1 MVVILKNNS
10 DEAQLQ
16 SLIHWLESK
25 GIQVTQS
32 FGESN
37 HILGLIGDTSHID
50 MDLIG
55 ALDIV
60 ESVRRIQEPY
70 KKANRKFHP
79 DDTVIS
85 VKGTTIGDGELA
97 LIAGPGAVESEDQM
111 VQIAKAVKAAGA
123 TILRGGAFIG
133 RTSPYAFQ
141 GLGKEGL
148 DALVKAGQ
156 ITGLPVVSEIMRIS
170 QLEYFR
176 DVDIIQVGARNM
188 KNFDLLKELGKSD
201 KPILLKRGLS
211 ATYEELLMSA
221 EYVLSQGNENVILCE
236 RGIRTFEPYTTNTF
250 DISSIPVLK
259 SLSHLPVVA
268 DPSIASGRSALVAPL
283 SAASVAAGAD
293 GLMIEVHANP
303 SHALS
308 DAKQQIAPAAF
319 ADLSKT
325 LHLIRSTV
333 KPQD

>member
-1 MVVILKNNS
+1 MVVILKNNP

-16 SLIHWLESK
+16 SLIHWLETK
-25 GIQVTQS
+25 NILVTQS
-32 FGESN
+32 LGESN
-37 HILGLIGDTSHID
+37 HILGLIGDTSRID

-85 VKGTTIGDGELA
+85 VKGTTIGNGELA
-97 LIAGPGAVESEDQM
+97 LIAGPGAVESEEQM
-111 VQIAKAVKAAGA
+111 LEIAQAVKAAGA

-133 RTSPYAFQ
+133 RSSPYSFQ
-141 GLGKEGL
+141 GLGEEGL
-148 DALVKAGQ
+148 NALVKAGNA
-156 ITGLPVVSEIMRIS
+156 TGMPVISEIMRIS
-170 QLEYFR
+170 QLDYFK

-188 KNFDLLKELGKSD
+188 KNFDLLKELGKSE

-221 EYVLSQGNENVILCE
+221 EYVMSQGNENVILCE
-236 RGIRTFEPYTTNTF
+236 RGIRTFETYTTNTF
-250 DISSIPVLK
+250 DISTIPVLK

-268 DPSIASGRSALVAPL
+268 DPCHASGRAQLVAPL
-283 SAASVAAGAD
+283 AAASVAAGAD
-293 GLMIEVHANP
+293 GLMIEVHEDP

-308 DAKQQIAPAAF
+308 DAKQQISPAAF
-319 ADLSKT
+319 ADLAGTLKT
-325 LHLIRSTV
+325 IRTTV
-333 KPQD
+333 KPQ

>member
-1 MVVILKNNS
+1 MVVILKNNP

-16 SLIHWLESK
+16 SLIHWLETK
-25 GIQVTQS
+25 NIQVTQS
-32 FGESN
+32 LGESN
-37 HILGLIGDTSHID
+37 HILGLIGDTSRID

-60 ESVRRIQEPY
+60 DSVRRIQEPY

-79 DDTVIS
+79 DDTVIA
-85 VKGTTIGDGELA
+85 VKGTTIGNGELA
-97 LIAGPGAVESEDQM
+97 LIAGPGAVENDEQM
-111 VQIAKAVKAAGA
+111 LAIAQAVKAAGA

-133 RTSPYAFQ
+133 RSSPYSFQ

-148 DALVKAGQ
+148 DALVKAGDA
-156 ITGLPVVSEIMRIS
+156 TGMPVISEIMRIS
-170 QLEYFR
+170 QLDHFK

-188 KNFDLLKELGKSD
+188 KNFDLLKELGRSD

-221 EYVLSQGNENVILCE
+221 EYVMSQGNTNVILCE
-236 RGIRTFEPYTTNTF
+236 RGIRTFETYTTNTF
-250 DISSIPVLK
+250 DVSTIPVLK

-268 DPSIASGRSALVAPL
+268 DPCHASGRAQLVAPL
-283 SAASVAAGAD
+283 AAASVAAGAD
-293 GLMIEVHANP
+293 GLMIEVHPDP

-308 DAKQQIAPAAF
+308 DAKQQISPAAF
-319 ADLSKT
+319 ADLAETLKT
-325 LHLIRSTV
+325 IRNTV
-333 KPQD
+333 KPQ

>member
-1 MVVILKNNS
+1 MVVILKNNP

-16 SLIHWLESK
+16 SLIHWLETK
-25 GIQVTQS
+25 NIQVTQS
-32 FGESN
+32 LGESN
-37 HILGLIGDTSHID
+37 HILGLIGDTSRID

-60 ESVRRIQEPY
+60 DSVRRIQEPY

-79 DDTVIS
+79 DDTVIP
-85 VKGTTIGDGELA
+85 VKDTTIGNGELA
-97 LIAGPGAVESEDQM
+97 LIAGPGAVENEEQM
-111 VQIAKAVKAAGA
+111 LQIAQAVKAAGA

-133 RTSPYAFQ
+133 RSSPYSFQ

-148 DALVKAGQ
+148 DALVKAGSE
-156 ITGLPVVSEIMRIS
+156 TGMPVISEIMRIS
-170 QLEYFR
+170 QLDHFK

-221 EYVLSQGNENVILCE
+221 EYVMSQGNTNVILCE
-236 RGIRTFEPYTTNTF
+236 RGIRTFETYTTNTF
-250 DISSIPVLK
+250 DVSTIPVLK

-268 DPSIASGRSALVAPL
+268 DPCHASGRAQLVAPL
-283 SAASVAAGAD
+283 AAASVAAGAD
-293 GLMIEVHANP
+293 GLMIEVHP
-303 SHALS
+303 DPTHALS
-308 DAKQQIAPAAF
+308 DAKQQISPAAF
-319 ADLSKT
+319 AELAETLKT
-325 LHLIRSTV
+325 IRNTV
-333 KPQD
+333 KPQ

>member
-1 MVVILKNNS
+1 MVVILKNNP

-16 SLIHWLESK
+16 SLIHWLETK
-25 GIQVTQS
+25 NIQVTQS
-32 FGESN
+32 LGESN
-37 HILGLIGDTSHID
+37 HILGLIGDTSRID

-79 DDTVIS
+79 DDTVIT
-85 VKGTTIGDGELA
+85 VKGTTIGNGELA
-97 LIAGPGAVESEDQM
+97 LIAGPGAVENDEQM
-111 VQIAKAVKAAGA
+111 LQIAQAVKAAGA

-133 RTSPYAFQ
+133 RSSPYSFQ

-148 DALVKAGQ
+148 DALVKAG
-156 ITGLPVVSEIMRIS
+156 IATGMPVISEIMRIS
-170 QLEYFR
+170 QLDYFK

-221 EYVLSQGNENVILCE
+221 EYVMSQGNTNVILCE
-236 RGIRTFEPYTTNTF
+236 RGIRTFETYTTNTF
-250 DISSIPVLK
+250 DISTIPVLK

-268 DPSIASGRSALVAPL
+268 DPCHASGRAALVAPL
-283 SAASVAAGAD
+283 AAASVAAGAD
-293 GLMIEVHANP
+293 GLMIEVHP
-303 SHALS
+303 DPTHALS
-308 DAKQQIAPAAF
+308 DAKQQISPAAF
-319 ADLSKT
+319 ADLAETLKT
-325 LHLIRSTV
+325 IRNTV
-333 KPQD
+333 KPQ

>member
-1 MVVILKNNS
+1 MVVILKNNP

-16 SLIHWLESK
+16 SLIHWLETK
-25 GIQVTQS
+25 NIQITQS
-32 FGESN
+32 LGESN
-37 HILGLIGDTSHID
+37 HILGLIGDTSRID

-60 ESVRRIQEPY
+60 DSVRRIQEPY

-79 DDTVIS
+79 DDTVIP
-85 VKGTTIGDGELA
+85 VKDTTIGNGELA
-97 LIAGPGAVESEDQM
+97 LIAGPGAVENEEQM
-111 VQIAKAVKAAGA
+111 LQIAQAVKAAGA

-133 RTSPYAFQ
+133 RSSPYSFQ

-148 DALVKAGQ
+148 DALVKAGSE
-156 ITGLPVVSEIMRIS
+156 TGMPVISEIMRIS
-170 QLEYFR
+170 QLDHFK

-221 EYVLSQGNENVILCE
+221 EYVMSQGNTNVILCE
-236 RGIRTFEPYTTNTF
+236 RGIRTFETYTTNTF
-250 DISSIPVLK
+250 DVSTIPVLK

-268 DPSIASGRSALVAPL
+268 DPCHASGRAQLVAPL
-283 SAASVAAGAD
+283 AAASVAAGAD
-293 GLMIEVHANP
+293 GLMIEVHP
-303 SHALS
+303 DPTHALS
-308 DAKQQIAPAAF
+308 DAKQQISPAAF
-319 ADLSKT
+319 AELAETLKT
-325 LHLIRSTV
+325 IRNTV
-333 KPQD
+333 KPQ

>member
-1 MVVILKNNS
+1 MVVILKNNP

-16 SLIHWLESK
+16 SLIHWLETK
-25 GIQVTQS
+25 NIQVTQS
-32 FGESN
+32 LGESN
-37 HILGLIGDTSHID
+37 HILGLIGDTSRID

-85 VKGTTIGDGELA
+85 VKGTTIGNGELA
-97 LIAGPGAVESEDQM
+97 LIAGPGAVENEEQM
-111 VQIAKAVKAAGA
+111 LLIAQEVKAAGA

-133 RTSPYAFQ
+133 RSSPYSFQ

-148 DALVKAGQ
+148 DALVKAGDA
-156 ITGLPVVSEIMRIS
+156 TGMPVISEIMRIS
-170 QLEYFR
+170 QLDYFK

-221 EYVLSQGNENVILCE
+221 EYVMSQGNTNVILCE
-236 RGIRTFEPYTTNTF
+236 RGIRTFETYTTNTF
-250 DISSIPVLK
+250 DVSTIPVLK

-268 DPSIASGRSALVAPL
+268 DPCHAFGRSMLVAPL
-283 SAASVAAGAD
+283 AAASVAAGAD
-293 GLMIEVHANP
+293 GLMIEVHPDP

-308 DAKQQIAPAAF
+308 DAKQQISPAAF
-319 ADLSKT
+319 AELAETLKT
-325 LHLIRSTV
+325 IRNTV
-333 KPQD
+333 KPQ

>member
-1 MVVILKNNS
+1 MVVILKNDP

-16 SLIHWLESK
+16 SLIHWLETK
-25 GIQVTQS
+25 NIQVTQS
-32 FGESN
+32 LGESN
-37 HILGLIGDTSHID
+37 HILGLIGDTSRID

-60 ESVRRIQEPY
+60 DSVRRIQEPY

-79 DDTVIS
+79 DDTVIP
-85 VKGTTIGDGELA
+85 VKDTTIGNGELA
-97 LIAGPGAVESEDQM
+97 LIAGPGAVENEEQM
-111 VQIAKAVKAAGA
+111 LQIAQAVKAAGA

-133 RTSPYAFQ
+133 RSSPYSFQ

-148 DALVKAGQ
+148 DALVKAGSE
-156 ITGLPVVSEIMRIS
+156 TGMPVISEIMRIS
-170 QLEYFR
+170 QLDHFK

-221 EYVLSQGNENVILCE
+221 EYVMSQGNTNVILCE
-236 RGIRTFEPYTTNTF
+236 RGIRTFETYTTNTF
-250 DISSIPVLK
+250 DVSTIPVLK

-268 DPSIASGRSALVAPL
+268 DPCHASGRAQLVAPL
-283 SAASVAAGAD
+283 AAASVAAGAD
-293 GLMIEVHANP
+293 GLMIEVHP
-303 SHALS
+303 DPTHALS
-308 DAKQQIAPAAF
+308 DAKQQISPAVF
-319 ADLSKT
+319 AELAETLKT
-325 LHLIRSTV
+325 IRNTV
-333 KPQD
+333 KPQ

>member
-1 MVVILKNNS
+1 MVVILKNNP

-16 SLIHWLESK
+16 SLIHWLETK
-25 GIQVTQS
+25 NIQVTQS
-32 FGESN
+32 LGESN
-37 HILGLIGDTSHID
+37 HILGLIGDTSRID

-60 ESVRRIQEPY
+60 DSVRRIQEPY

-79 DDTVIS
+79 DDTVIP
-85 VKGTTIGDGELA
+85 VKDTTIGNGELA
-97 LIAGPGAVESEDQM
+97 LIAGPGAVENEEQM
-111 VQIAKAVKAAGA
+111 LQIAQAVKAAGA

-133 RTSPYAFQ
+133 RSSPYSFQ

-148 DALVKAGQ
+148 DALVKAGSE
-156 ITGLPVVSEIMRIS
+156 TGMPVISEIMRIS
-170 QLEYFR
+170 QLDHFK

-221 EYVLSQGNENVILCE
+221 EYVMSQGNTNVILCE
-236 RGIRTFEPYTTNTF
+236 RGIRTFETYTTNTF
-250 DISSIPVLK
+250 DVSTIPVLK

-268 DPSIASGRSALVAPL
+268 DPCHASGRSQLVAPL
-283 SAASVAAGAD
+283 AAASVAAGAD
-293 GLMIEVHANP
+293 GLMIEVHP
-303 SHALS
+303 DPTHALS
-308 DAKQQIAPAAF
+308 DAKQQISPVAF
-319 ADLSKT
+319 AELAETLKT
-325 LHLIRSTV
+325 IRNTV
-333 KPQD
+333 KPQ

>member
-1 MVVILKNNS
+1 MVVILKNNP
-10 DEAQLQ
+10 DEAQL
-16 SLIHWLESK
+16 HWLETK
-25 GIQVTQS
+25 NIQVTQS
-32 FGESN
+32 LGESN
-37 HILGLIGDTSHID
+37 HILGLIGDTSRID

-85 VKGTTIGDGELA
+85 VKGTTIGNGELA
-97 LIAGPGAVESEDQM
+97 LIAGPGAVENEEQM
-111 VQIAKAVKAAGA
+111 LLIAQEVKAAGA

-133 RTSPYAFQ
+133 RSSPYSFQ

-148 DALVKAGQ
+148 DALVKAGDA
-156 ITGLPVVSEIMRIS
+156 TGMPVISEIMRIS
-170 QLEYFR
+170 QLDYFK

-221 EYVLSQGNENVILCE
+221 EYVMSQGNTNVILCE
-236 RGIRTFEPYTTNTF
+236 RGIRTFETYTTNTF
-250 DISSIPVLK
+250 DVSTIPVLK

-268 DPSIASGRSALVAPL
+268 DPCHASGRSMLVAPL
-283 SAASVAAGAD
+283 AAASVAAGAD
-293 GLMIEVHANP
+293 GLMIEVHPDP

-308 DAKQQIAPAAF
+308 DAKQQISPAAF
-319 ADLSKT
+319 AELAETLKT
-325 LHLIRSTV
+325 IRNTV
-333 KPQD
+333 KPQ

>member
-1 MVVILKNNS
+1 MVVILKNNP

-16 SLIHWLESK
+16 SLIHWLETK
-25 GIQVTQS
+25 NIQVTQS
-32 FGESN
+32 LGESN
-37 HILGLIGDTSHID
+37 HILGLIGDTSRID

-85 VKGTTIGDGELA
+85 VKGTTIGNGELA
-97 LIAGPGAVESEDQM
+97 LIAGPGAVENEEQM
-111 VQIAKAVKAAGA
+111 LLIA
-123 TILRGGAFIG
+123 
-133 RTSPYAFQ
+133 Q
-141 GLGKEGL
+141 E
-148 DALVKAGQ
+148 VKAGDA
-156 ITGLPVVSEIMRIS
+156 TGMPVISEIMRIS
-170 QLEYFR
+170 QLDYFK

-221 EYVLSQGNENVILCE
+221 EYVMSQGNTNVILCE
-236 RGIRTFEPYTTNTF
+236 RGIRTFETYTTNTF
-250 DISSIPVLK
+250 DVSTIPVLK

-268 DPSIASGRSALVAPL
+268 DPCHASGRSMLVAPL
-283 SAASVAAGAD
+283 AAASVAAGAD
-293 GLMIEVHANP
+293 GLMIEVHPDP

-308 DAKQQIAPAAF
+308 DAKQQISPAAF
-319 ADLSKT
+319 AELAETLKT
-325 LHLIRSTV
+325 IRNTV
-333 KPQD
+333 KPQ

>member
-1 MVVILKNNS
+1 MVVILKNNP

-16 SLIHWLESK
+16 SLIHWLETK
-25 GIQVTQS
+25 NIQVTQS
-32 FGESN
+32 LGESN
-37 HILGLIGDTSHID
+37 HILGLIGDTSRID

-85 VKGTTIGDGELA
+85 VKGTTIGNGELA
-97 LIAGPGAVESEDQM
+97 LIAGPGAVENEEQM
-111 VQIAKAVKAAGA
+111 LLIAQEVKAAGA

-133 RTSPYAFQ
+133 RSSPYSFQ

-148 DALVKAGQ
+148 DALVKAGDA
-156 ITGLPVVSEIMRIS
+156 TGMPVISEIMRIS
-170 QLEYFR
+170 QLDHFK

-188 KNFDLLKELGKSD
+188 KNFDLLKELGRSD

-221 EYVLSQGNENVILCE
+221 EYVMSQGNTNVILCE
-236 RGIRTFEPYTTNTF
+236 RGIRTFETYTTNTF
-250 DISSIPVLK
+250 DVSTIPVLK
-259 SLSHLPVVA
+259 NLSHLPVVA
-268 DPSIASGRSALVAPL
+268 DPCHASGRAQLVAPL
-283 SAASVAAGAD
+283 AAASVAAGAD
-293 GLMIEVHANP
+293 GLMIEVHPDP

-308 DAKQQIAPAAF
+308 DAKQQISPAAF
-319 ADLSKT
+319 ADLAETLKT
-325 LHLIRSTV
+325 IRNTV
-333 KPQD
+333 KPQ

>member
-1 MVVILKNNS
+1 MVVILKNNP
-10 DEAQLQ
+10 DEEQLQ
-16 SLIHWLESK
+16 SLIHWLETK
-25 GIQVTQS
+25 NIQVTQS
-32 FGESN
+32 LGESN
-37 HILGLIGDTSHID
+37 HILGLIGDTSRID

-85 VKGTTIGDGELA
+85 VKGTTIGNGELA
-97 LIAGPGAVESEDQM
+97 LIAGPGAVENEEQM
-111 VQIAKAVKAAGA
+111 LLIAQEVKAAGA

-133 RTSPYAFQ
+133 RSSPYSFQ

-148 DALVKAGQ
+148 DALVKAGDA
-156 ITGLPVVSEIMRIS
+156 TGMPVISEIMRIS
-170 QLEYFR
+170 QLDYFK

-221 EYVLSQGNENVILCE
+221 EYVMSQGNTNVILCE
-236 RGIRTFEPYTTNTF
+236 RGIRTFETYTTNTF
-250 DISSIPVLK
+250 DVSTIPVLK

-268 DPSIASGRSALVAPL
+268 DPCHASGRSMLVAPL
-283 SAASVAAGAD
+283 AAASVAAGAD
-293 GLMIEVHANP
+293 GLMIEVHPDP
-303 SHALS
+303 SRALS
-308 DAKQQIAPAAF
+308 DAKQQISPAAF
-319 ADLSKT
+319 AELAETLKT
-325 LHLIRSTV
+325 IRNTV
-333 KPQD
+333 KPQ

>member
-1 MVVILKNNS
+1 MVVILKNNP

-16 SLIHWLESK
+16 SLIHWLETK
-25 GIQVTQS
+25 NIQVTQS
-32 FGESN
+32 LGESN
-37 HILGLIGDTSHID
+37 HILGLIGDTSRID

-85 VKGTTIGDGELA
+85 VKGTTIGNGELA
-97 LIAGPGAVESEDQM
+97 LIAGPGAVENEEQM
-111 VQIAKAVKAAGA
+111 LLIAQTVKAAGA

-133 RTSPYAFQ
+133 RSSPYSFQ

-148 DALVKAGQ
+148 DALVKAGDA
-156 ITGLPVVSEIMRIS
+156 TGMPVISEIMRIS
-170 QLEYFR
+170 QLDYFK

-221 EYVLSQGNENVILCE
+221 EYVMSQGNTNVILCE
-236 RGIRTFEPYTTNTF
+236 RGIRTFETYTTNTF
-250 DISSIPVLK
+250 DVSTDRK
-259 SLSHLPVVA
+259 SVV
-268 DPSIASGRSALVAPL
+268 
-283 SAASVAAGAD
+283 
-293 GLMIEVHANP
+293 
-303 SHALS
+303 
-308 DAKQQIAPAAF
+308 
-319 ADLSKT
+319 
-325 LHLIRSTV
+325 
-333 KPQD
+333 

>member
-1 MVVILKNNS
+1 MVVILKNDP

-16 SLIHWLESK
+16 SLIHWLETK
-25 GIQVTQS
+25 NIQVTQS
-32 FGESN
+32 LGESN
-37 HILGLIGDTSHID
+37 HILGLIGDTSRID

-60 ESVRRIQEPY
+60 DSVRRIQEPY

-79 DDTVIS
+79 DDTVIP
-85 VKGTTIGDGELA
+85 VKDTTIGNGELA
-97 LIAGPGAVESEDQM
+97 LIAGPGAVENEEQM
-111 VQIAKAVKAAGA
+111 LQIAQAVKAAGA

-133 RTSPYAFQ
+133 RSSPYSFQ

-148 DALVKAGQ
+148 DALVKAGSE
-156 ITGLPVVSEIMRIS
+156 TGMPVISEIMRIS
-170 QLEYFR
+170 QLDHFK

-221 EYVLSQGNENVILCE
+221 EYVMSQGNTNVILCE
-236 RGIRTFEPYTTNTF
+236 RGIRTFETYTTNTF
-250 DISSIPVLK
+250 DVSTIPVLK

-268 DPSIASGRSALVAPL
+268 DPCHASGRAQLVAPL
-283 SAASVAAGAD
+283 AAASVAAGAD
-293 GLMIEVHANP
+293 GLMIEVHP
-303 SHALS
+303 DPTHALS
-308 DAKQQIAPAAF
+308 DAKQQISPAAF
-319 ADLSKT
+319 AELAETLKT
-325 LHLIRSTV
+325 IRNTV
-333 KPQD
+333 KPQ

>member
-1 MVVILKNNS
+1 MVVILKNNP

-16 SLIHWLESK
+16 SLIHWLETK
-25 GIQVTQS
+25 NIQVTQS
-32 FGESN
+32 LGESN
-37 HILGLIGDTSHID
+37 HILGLIGDTSRID

-85 VKGTTIGDGELA
+85 VKGTTIGNGELA
-97 LIAGPGAVESEDQM
+97 LIAGPGAVENEEQM
-111 VQIAKAVKAAGA
+111 LLIAQEVKAAGA

-133 RTSPYAFQ
+133 RSSPYSFQ

-148 DALVKAGQ
+148 DALVKAGDA
-156 ITGLPVVSEIMRIS
+156 TGMPVISEIMRIS
-170 QLEYFR
+170 QLDYFK

-221 EYVLSQGNENVILCE
+221 EYVMSQGNTNVILCE
-236 RGIRTFEPYTTNTF
+236 RDTPTFETYTTNTF
-250 DISSIPVLK
+250 DVSTIPVLK

-268 DPSIASGRSALVAPL
+268 DPCHASGRSMLVAPL
-283 SAASVAAGAD
+283 AAASVAAGAD
-293 GLMIEVHANP
+293 GLMIEVHPDP

-308 DAKQQIAPAAF
+308 DAKQQISPAAF
-319 ADLSKT
+319 AELAETLKT
-325 LHLIRSTV
+325 IRNTV
-333 KPQD
+333 KPQ

>member
-1 MVVILKNNS
+1 MVVILKNNP

-16 SLIHWLESK
+16 SLIHWLETK
-25 GIQVTQS
+25 NIQVTQS
-32 FGESN
+32 LGESN
-37 HILGLIGDTSHID
+37 HILGLIGDTSRID

-85 VKGTTIGDGELA
+85 VKGTTIGNGELA
-97 LIAGPGAVESEDQM
+97 LIAGPGAVENDEQM
-111 VQIAKAVKAAGA
+111 LAIAQAVKAAGA

-133 RTSPYAFQ
+133 RSSPYSFQ

-148 DALVKAGQ
+148 DALVKAGDA
-156 ITGLPVVSEIMRIS
+156 TGMPVISEIMRIS
-170 QLEYFR
+170 QLDHFK

-188 KNFDLLKELGKSD
+188 KNFDLLKELGRSD

-221 EYVLSQGNENVILCE
+221 EYVMSQGNTNVILCE
-236 RGIRTFEPYTTNTF
+236 RGIRTFETYTTNTF
-250 DISSIPVLK
+250 DVSTIPVLK

-268 DPSIASGRSALVAPL
+268 DPCHASGRAQLVAPL
-283 SAASVAAGAD
+283 AAASVAAGAD
-293 GLMIEVHANP
+293 GLMIEVHPDP

-308 DAKQQIAPAAF
+308 DAKQQISPAAF
-319 ADLSKT
+319 ADLAETLKT
-325 LHLIRSTV
+325 IRNTV
-333 KPQD
+333 KPQ

>member
-1 MVVILKNNS
+1 MVVILKNNP

-16 SLIHWLESK
+16 SLIHWLETK
-25 GIQVTQS
+25 NIQVTQS
-32 FGESN
+32 LGESN
-37 HILGLIGDTSHID
+37 HILGLIGDTSRID

-60 ESVRRIQEPY
+60 DSVRRIQEPY

-79 DDTVIS
+79 DDTVIA
-85 VKGTTIGDGELA
+85 VKGTTIGNGELA
-97 LIAGPGAVESEDQM
+97 LIAGPGAVENDEQM
-111 VQIAKAVKAAGA
+111 LAIAQAVKAAGA

-133 RTSPYAFQ
+133 RSSPYSFQ

-148 DALVKAGQ
+148 DALVKAGDA
-156 ITGLPVVSEIMRIS
+156 TGMPVISEIMRIS
-170 QLEYFR
+170 QLDHFK

-188 KNFDLLKELGKSD
+188 KNFDLLKELGRSD

-221 EYVLSQGNENVILCE
+221 EYVMSQGNTNVILCE
-236 RGIRTFEPYTTNTF
+236 RGIRTFETYTTNTF
-250 DISSIPVLK
+250 DVSTIPVLK

-268 DPSIASGRSALVAPL
+268 DPCHASGRAQLVAPL
-283 SAASVAAGAD
+283 AAASVAAGAD
-293 GLMIEVHANP
+293 GLMIEVHPDP

-308 DAKQQIAPAAF
+308 DAKQQISPAAF
-319 ADLSKT
+319 ADLAATLKT
-325 LHLIRSTV
+325 IRNTV
-333 KPQD
+333 KPQ

>member
-1 MVVILKNNS
+1 MVVILKNNP

-16 SLIHWLESK
+16 SLIHWLETK
-25 GIQVTQS
+25 NIQVTQS
-32 FGESN
+32 LGESN
-37 HILGLIGDTSHID
+37 HILGLIGDTSRID

-79 DDTVIS
+79 DDTVIA
-85 VKGTTIGDGELA
+85 VKGTTIGNGELA
-97 LIAGPGAVESEDQM
+97 LIAGPGAVENDEQM
-111 VQIAKAVKAAGA
+111 LAIAQAVKAAGA

-133 RTSPYAFQ
+133 RSSPYSFQ

-148 DALVKAGQ
+148 DALVKAGDA
-156 ITGLPVVSEIMRIS
+156 TGMPVISEIMRIS
-170 QLEYFR
+170 QLDHFK

-188 KNFDLLKELGKSD
+188 KNFDLLKELGRSD

-221 EYVLSQGNENVILCE
+221 EYVMSQGNTNVILCE
-236 RGIRTFEPYTTNTF
+236 RGIRTFETYTTNTF
-250 DISSIPVLK
+250 DVSTIPVLK
-259 SLSHLPVVA
+259 NLSHLPVVA
-268 DPSIASGRSALVAPL
+268 DPCHASGRAQLVAPL
-283 SAASVAAGAD
+283 AAASVAAGAD
-293 GLMIEVHANP
+293 GLMIEVHPDP

-308 DAKQQIAPAAF
+308 DAKQQISPAAF
-319 ADLSKT
+319 ADLAETLKT
-325 LHLIRSTV
+325 IRNTV
-333 KPQD
+333 KPQ

>member
-1 MVVILKNNS
+1 MVVILKNNP

-16 SLIHWLESK
+16 SLIHWLETK
-25 GIQVTQS
+25 NIQVTQS
-32 FGESN
+32 LGESN
-37 HILGLIGDTSHID
+37 HILGLIGDTSRID

-85 VKGTTIGDGELA
+85 VKGTTIGNGELA
-97 LIAGPGAVESEDQM
+97 LIAGPGAVENEEQM
-111 VQIAKAVKAAGA
+111 LLIAQEVKAAGA

-133 RTSPYAFQ
+133 RSSPYSFQ

-148 DALVKAGQ
+148 DALVKAGDA
-156 ITGLPVVSEIMRIS
+156 TGMPVISEIMRIS
-170 QLEYFR
+170 QLDYFK

-221 EYVLSQGNENVILCE
+221 EYVMSQGNTNVILCE
-236 RGIRTFEPYTTNTF
+236 RGF
-250 DISSIPVLK
+250 
-259 SLSHLPVVA
+259 
-268 DPSIASGRSALVAPL
+268 
-283 SAASVAAGAD
+283 
-293 GLMIEVHANP
+293 
-303 SHALS
+303 
-308 DAKQQIAPAAF
+308 Q
-319 ADLSKT
+319 
-325 LHLIRSTV
+325 TV
-333 KPQD
+333 DS

>member
-1 MVVILKNNS
+1 MVVILKNNP

-16 SLIHWLESK
+16 SLIHWLETK
-25 GIQVTQS
+25 NIQVTQS
-32 FGESN
+32 LGESN
-37 HILGLIGDTSHID
+37 HILGLIGDTSRID

-60 ESVRRIQEPY
+60 DSLRRIQEPY

-79 DDTVIS
+79 DDTVIA
-85 VKGTTIGDGELA
+85 VKGTTIGNGELA
-97 LIAGPGAVESEDQM
+97 LIAGPGAVENDEQM
-111 VQIAKAVKAAGA
+111 LAIAQAVKAAGA

-133 RTSPYAFQ
+133 RSSPYSFQ

-148 DALVKAGQ
+148 DALVKAGDA
-156 ITGLPVVSEIMRIS
+156 TGMPVISEIMRIS
-170 QLEYFR
+170 QLDHFK

-188 KNFDLLKELGKSD
+188 KNFDLLKELGRSD

-221 EYVLSQGNENVILCE
+221 EYVMSQGNTNVILCE
-236 RGIRTFEPYTTNTF
+236 RGIRTFETYTTNTF
-250 DISSIPVLK
+250 DVSTIPVLK

-268 DPSIASGRSALVAPL
+268 DPCHASGRAQLVAPL
-283 SAASVAAGAD
+283 AAASVAAGAD
-293 GLMIEVHANP
+293 GLMIEVHPDP

-308 DAKQQIAPAAF
+308 DAKQQISPAAF
-319 ADLSKT
+319 ADLAETLKT
-325 LHLIRSTV
+325 IRNTV
-333 KPQD
+333 KPQ

>member
-1 MVVILKNNS
+1 MVVILKNNP

-16 SLIHWLESK
+16 SLIHWLETK
-25 GIQVTQS
+25 NIQVTQS
-32 FGESN
+32 LGESN
-37 HILGLIGDTSHID
+37 HILGLIGDTSRID

-60 ESVRRIQEPY
+60 DSVRRIQEPY

-79 DDTVIS
+79 DDTVIA
-85 VKGTTIGDGELA
+85 VKGTTIGNGELA
-97 LIAGPGAVESEDQM
+97 LIAGPGAVENDEQM
-111 VQIAKAVKAAGA
+111 LAIAQAVKAAGA

-133 RTSPYAFQ
+133 RSSPYSFQ

-148 DALVKAGQ
+148 DALVKAGDA
-156 ITGLPVVSEIMRIS
+156 TGMPVISEIMRIS
-170 QLEYFR
+170 QLDYFK

-221 EYVLSQGNENVILCE
+221 EYVMSQGNTNVILCE
-236 RGIRTFEPYTTNTF
+236 RGIRTFETYTTNTF
-250 DISSIPVLK
+250 DVSTIPVLK

-268 DPSIASGRSALVAPL
+268 DPCHASGRSMLVAPL
-283 SAASVAAGAD
+283 AAASVAAGAD
-293 GLMIEVHANP
+293 GLMIEVHPDP

-308 DAKQQIAPAAF
+308 DAKQQISPAAF
-319 ADLSKT
+319 AELAETLKT
-325 LHLIRSTV
+325 IRNTV
-333 KPQD
+333 KPQ